1 MKNRNTPQKILLAL
15 DGSSE
20 ALETVEYVSKMAPL
34 RKMEVVLFRVFSKIP
49 ESYWDMGKGTQMGWR
64 TKGIKAW
71 ASQQK
76 IDTREFMQKAQ
87 QILSY
92 AGFHEDAITI
102 DIHERQRSIARD
114 IAEEAKRGYSAVGV
128 GRTGAGKLKDLVL
141 GSTATKLIEKL
152 AFVPLFVV
160 GKNPKPGKVLLA
172 LDGSDGAMRAV
183 DYVATTLG
191 GSDLEVKLTNV
202 VRGEGEEYLEE
213 VKREMIAVFEE
224 GKSRLMKSGFEKHHV
239 TTKIITGAYSRA
251 EAIVQ
256 EANEGGYGTIVV
268 GRRGLSRVK
277 EFFMGRVSNKVIQ
290 LAKEHAVWVVS

>member
-20 ALETVEYVSKMAPL
+20 ALETVKYVSKMAPFL
-34 RKMEVVLFRVFSKIP
+34 KMEVVLFRIFSKIP

-76 IDTREFMQKAQ
+76 IDIKEFMQKAL
-87 QILSY
+87 QILSH
-92 AGFHEDAITI
+92 AGFREDAITI
-102 DIHERQRSIARD
+102 DIHERQRGIARD

-128 GRTGAGKLKDLVL
+128 GRTGAGKLRNLVL

-202 VRGEGEEYLEE
+202 VRGEDEEYLEE

-224 GKSRLMKSGFEKHHV
+224 GKSRLMKSGFEKHQV
-239 TTKIITGAYSRA
+239 TTKTITGAYSRA

-290 LAKEHAVWVVS
+290 LAKKHAVWVVS